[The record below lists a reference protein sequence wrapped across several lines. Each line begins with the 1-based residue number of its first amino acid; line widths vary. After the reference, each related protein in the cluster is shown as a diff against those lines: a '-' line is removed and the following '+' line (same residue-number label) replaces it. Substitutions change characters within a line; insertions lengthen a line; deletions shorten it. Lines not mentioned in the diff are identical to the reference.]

1 MTGSSL
7 EVELKFL
14 INKDYIAAFQGY
26 LSTICEPSET
36 LQLANIYFDTPE
48 GVCHKNRMGLRIR
61 RWNDQCEQTIK
72 MSGKVSGEVSERPE
86 YTTPCKQE
94 LPDLTL
100 FPADIWPT
108 DFVVNSI
115 NANLQEQFRTD
126 FERQRWIFQAD
137 DLRVEVALDQG
148 KVKAGGLVEP
158 ICEVEFELLAGDLQA
173 LASFVA
179 DVRQH
184 VPLAPGTLSKA
195 QRGYLLLEKA
205 LQRTEPLGSGI
216 KSLGSG
222 TKSLD
227 AGNSSLGSG
236 MLHNQQSS

>member
-14 INKDYIAAFQGY
+14 IGKGYIAALQGY

-36 LQLANIYFDTPE
+36 LQLANIYFDTPD

-72 MSGKVSGEVSERPE
+72 MAGKVSGEVSERPE

-108 DFVVNSI
+108 GFAVKAI

-126 FERQRWIFQAD
+126 FQRQRWLFQAD
-137 DLRVEVALDQG
+137 NLHVEVALDQG
-148 KVKAGGLVEP
+148 TVKAGGLVEP
-158 ICEVEFELLAGDLQA
+158 ICEVEFELLTGDFQA
-173 LASFVA
+173 LANFVA

-184 VPLAPGTLSKA
+184 VPLAPGTQSKA
-195 QRGYLLLEKA
+195 QRGYLLLERA
-205 LQRTEPLGSGI
+205 LQ
-216 KSLGSG
+216 G

-227 AGNSSLGSG
+227 ANMQSLDAD
-236 MLHNQQSS
+236 MPHNHQSS